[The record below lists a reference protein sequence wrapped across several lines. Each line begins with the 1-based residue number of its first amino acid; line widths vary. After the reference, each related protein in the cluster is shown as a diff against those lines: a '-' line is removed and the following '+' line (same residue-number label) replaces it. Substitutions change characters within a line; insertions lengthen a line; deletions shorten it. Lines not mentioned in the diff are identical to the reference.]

1 MGKHIATVYISSDEF
16 DRVNRLLSIDSL
28 ENMSDDE
35 LIMQGANTNHN
46 ESVFSVTFDD
56 GSSLN
61 FDLCSGTSNYWDD
74 VVWTSADGNT
84 DVTLDCEYELDNIE
98 VDIEGETYIVEI
110 IKD

>member
-46 ESVFSVTFDD
+46 EGVFSVTFDD

-84 DVTLDCEYELDNIE
+84 DLTLDCEYELDNIE